1 MSVGPAARH
10 DTATPDSRAARVPE
24 SPATAAALPA
34 TGRRGLPRTGRRPG
48 PAAGRRPVPS
58 RSIATAVVAA
68 LAGLLFATN
77 AQVFAGD
84 EDRHPQNL
92 EDLARVESARLERL
106 DAENAALRGEVR
118 GFLGAEEKDPEAG
131 PGARLAAQAAGQS
144 AVTGPGLVVQ
154 LWDAPQQTDGLAA
167 SLPPDALVVHQQ
179 DIEGVMNALW
189 AGGAEA
195 MTVQGHRVVSTT
207 QVRCVGN
214 VLHIDG
220 RTYSPPYEIQAI
232 GDPEALRDSLLAAP
246 RIQVYLDYV
255 EAVGLGW
262 SLRAPERLEMP
273 AYAGSLTLSYAQVLN
288 GAGA

>member
-1 MSVGPAARH
+1 MSVGPAAPH
-10 DTATPDSRAARVPE
+10 DGDAARTGPP
-24 SPATAAALPA
+24 SPPA
-34 TGRRGLPRTGRRPG
+34 GH
-48 PAAGRRPVPS
+48 RPVPS

-106 DAENAALRGEVR
+106 EAENAALRGEVR

-131 PGARLAAQAAGQS
+131 PAGRLAAQAAGQS
-144 AVTGPGLVVQ
+144 AATGPGLMVE

-167 SLPPDALVVHQQ
+167 TLPPDSLVVHQQ

-207 QVRCVGN
+207 GVRCVGN

-232 GDPEALRDSLLAAP
+232 GDPGMLRDSLLADP
-246 RIQVYLDYV
+246 RVQVYLDYV

-262 SLRAPERLEMP
+262 SVRPAEKLALP
-273 AYAGSLTLSYAQVLN
+273 AYAGSLTLTHAQVLN
-288 GAGA
+288 GPGSGA